1 MASATVRLRE
11 PTRAVLRR
19 MADESGEAMSVVLE
33 KAIEAYRRQRFLE
46 QVNAAYAALRADPE
60 AWSIELEER
69 RSWDATLMDGID
81 DEEDDAWQ

>member
-60 AWSIELEER
+60 AWRVELEER

-81 DEEDDAWQ
+81 EEEDDAWQ